1 MSRIKWNE
9 AKIKKL
15 YREGHGKG
23 ALCEYKPWLTVS
35 MVSSQGRSH
44 RVYSPK
50 TKRVHH
56 LLSDIELAVFMY
68 LEWRTDVID
77 IREQYPLDRDLTQS
91 VATKLGIRHPTY
103 PGTNVPTVMTADFL
117 VSRVRDGKEV
127 LGAFNAKS
135 ISEANDARS
144 MEKLEIQR
152 VALEHMG
159 IPHFLIFDRDL
170 NTQVIRNINWIRDSL
185 PKPGELEPFEGY
197 WASMTSRLAPA
208 IARARYDN
216 RTLAEFCAHF
226 DTNFGVRRGTGI
238 RAARILMAER
248 VLVVDLEA
256 ANIMQQPVS
265 NMVVVGTDAGHAATA
280 EVRAA

>member
-9 AKIKKL
+9 TRIKKMEL
-15 YREGHGKG
+15 EGRGKG
-23 ALCEYKPWLTVS
+23 TLSNYKPWLTVS
-35 MVSSQGRSH
+35 MVSSRGRSH

-77 IREQYPLDRDLTQS
+77 IREQYPLDRDLTQTKAS
-91 VATKLGIRHPTY
+91 KLGIRHPTY

-117 VSRVRDGKEV
+117 VTRMRNDEEV
-127 LGAFNAKS
+127 HGAFNSKS

-152 VALEHMG
+152 CALERMG

-170 NTQVIRNINWIRDSL
+170 NIQVIRNITWIRDSL
-185 PKPGELEPFEGY
+185 PKPGEIEPFEGY
-197 WASMTSRLAPA
+197 WVSMTSRLAPA
-208 IARARYDN
+208 IARARYEN
-216 RTLAEFCAHF
+216 GTLAEFCSHF
-226 DTNFGVRRGTGI
+226 DTSFGVRKGTGI

-248 VLVVDLEA
+248 VLLVDLEV

-265 NMVVVGTDAGHAATA
+265 SMVVVGHAGAANSF
-280 EVRAA
+280 AA